1 MTVSALKELGMLP
14 DYVLNKVFLVTINS
28 STISLALV
36 TQSTVVDWILKQFAI
51 IYTIAWLHYPTLKL
65 NFLEHCFKN
74 TQRYFNLNAAVVKRP
89 LYGRKSLDVM
99 FNPSPGVH

>member
-51 IYTIAWLHYPTLKL
+51 IYTIAWLYYPTFTDESSISL
-65 NFLEHCFKN
+65 NTVSRIHKDIL
-74 TQRYFNLNAAVVKRP
+74 T
-89 LYGRKSLDVM
+89 
-99 FNPSPGVH
+99 

>member
-51 IYTIAWLHYPTLKL
+51 IYTIA
-65 NFLEHCFKN
+65 
-74 TQRYFNLNAAVVKRP
+74 
-89 LYGRKSLDVM
+89 
-99 FNPSPGVH
+99 